1 MFAFTEA
8 RTGFGSVAC
17 TSAALGGG
25 GATFGFTVP
34 RLPVPAAQPVLWVVS
49 VGVVGAV
56 GAVGA
61 DDETEPV
68 PGRGRGPD
76 GPDTLG
82 MAAPYAEAL
91 EKIHMATIGI
101 IDTAQLLDS
110 SKVGADAAKAL
121 EKTWAEAKSQPD
133 DKKREVLAQLEQK
146 RASLRQQVIDRAK
159 PVIAELAKQKKLDV
173 VLEKGAVVWSTGEDL
188 TKEVIAKV
196 DAGGPLKG

>member
-1 MFAFTEA
+1 MF
-8 RTGFGSVAC
+8 G
-17 TSAALGGG
+17 L
-25 GATFGFTVP
+25 TVP
-34 RLPVPAAQPVLWVVS
+34 RLPVPAAQPVLCVAS

-56 GAVGA
+56 GAVGVV
-61 DDETEPV
+61 DETVPV
-68 PGRGRGPD
+68 PGSGRGPD

-101 IDTAQLLDS
+101 LDTAQLLDS

-121 EKTWAEAKSQPD
+121 EKTWADAKAQPE

-159 PVIAELAKQKKLDV
+159 PIV
-173 VLEKGAVVWSTGEDL
+173 GE
-188 TKEVIAKV
+188 VA
-196 DAGGPLKG
+196 